1 VNCPNEGPNK
11 DANDLI
17 VDWKAEGISPEEQSE
32 RLGLLLQHA
41 KPFVVCM
48 AERVAEMDGPARDL
62 GMREVSGLAAQ
73 MDGHEQAIYKEQI
86 CEVLHIGRR
95 EFKELVKAS
104 IKGETDEEDK
114 SEPIE
119 TAGGWIRGHLV
130 ELLYDRQTMKTS
142 FVVRYPDGKIEAR
155 HNIIIEGK
163 KYIPIY
169 PDSLLTRDVVLL
181 PTRLEALR
189 PTVELVGIIRAH
201 LNRYFDFGSDEFFE
215 RLCAYY
221 VMFSW
226 VYDGFTTVPY
236 IRALGDTG
244 TGKSRLLDTVGN
256 VCYRP
261 IRITGGSSASSI
273 FRTLDLYHGTLVL
286 DEADFAKSDE
296 ATTIAK
302 VLNGG
307 NQKNRPLLRMMEAG
321 NGKWSV
327 QAFDVYGPK
336 VIGTRKGFGDRAIE
350 SRCLT
355 KETGGGVP
363 HPRIPLELPRVF
375 WQQAEEIRN
384 LLLAYRM
391 ATAQEQREVD
401 YSGVDRSVEPRL
413 NQVTLALVTIIE
425 DEELRTEIRGFIKD
439 YNEQLKVERS
449 GTMTARVLE
458 ALVQCWGRGTTT
470 ASEEINRIYL
480 KDLAE
485 ATNEI
490 VDEQNRQMGDEVETA
505 TVDEE
510 GRKKKSS
517 RMTSRRVSD
526 TVRKY
531 LQLKVLRA
539 TDGEKGRKG
548 TNYVV
553 WDQERVDALCERFG
567 VEMVGRGSL
576 KKQMAF
582 GEEERGKWKALDEKN
597 KQETMEMRSGNE

>member
-1 VNCPNEGPNK
+1 MSK

-17 VDWKAEGISPEEQSE
+17 RDWTAEGMPIKGQTE
-32 RLGLLLQHA
+32 RLGLLLQAA
-41 KPFVVCM
+41 KPFIVCM
-48 AERVAEMDGPARDL
+48 AERVAQMDGPARDL
-62 GMREVSGLAAQ
+62 GMREVFRLARQ
-73 MDGHEQAIYKEQI
+73 MDGHDQAIYKAQI
-86 CEVLHIGRR
+86 CKVLDIGRL
-95 EFKELVKAS
+95 EYKDLIKAS
-104 IKGETDEEDK
+104 FKGEEDEEEA

-130 ELLYDRQTMKTS
+130 ELLYDRTQRKTS
-142 FVVRYPDGKIEAR
+142 FVVRYPDGKIKAR
-155 HNIIIEGK
+155 YNVVIEGK
-163 KYIPIY
+163 KYVPLY
-169 PDSLLTRDVVLL
+169 PDSMLTEDVVLL
-181 PTRLEALR
+181 PTRLEKLR
-189 PTVELVGIIRAH
+189 PTSELVTIVRRH
-201 LNRYFDFGSDEFFE
+201 LNVYFDFGSDEFFE

-226 VYDGFTTVPY
+226 VYDGFSTLPY

-261 IRITGGSSASSI
+261 VRITGASSASSI
-273 FRTLDLYHGTLVL
+273 FRILHLYHGTLVL
-286 DEADFAKSDE
+286 DEADFPKSDE
-296 ATTIAK
+296 AALIAK
-302 VLNGG
+302 ILNIG
-307 NQKNRPLLRMMEAG
+307 NQKHRPLLRVSDAG
-321 NGKWSV
+321 GGKWTV
-327 QAFDVYGPK
+327 EAYDVYGPK
-336 VIGTRKGFGDRAIE
+336 IIGTRKGFQDRAIE

-363 HPRIPLELPRVF
+363 HPRIPLELPDPLF

-391 ATAQEQREVD
+391 ATAQEARMVD
-401 YSGVDRSVEPRL
+401 YNDMDRSIEPRL

-425 DEELRTEIRGFIKD
+425 DEELRKEIRGFIKE
-439 YNEQLKVERS
+439 YNEQLKTERS

-458 ALVQCWGRGTTT
+458 ALVQCWGRGKSEAT
-470 ASEEINRIYL
+470 EEINRIYL
-480 KDLAE
+480 KELAE

-490 VDEQNRQMGDEVETA
+490 VDEQNRQMGDAAEPV
-505 TVDEE
+505 VNRE
-510 GRKKKSS
+510 GNVKEPA

-553 WDQERVDALCERFG
+553 WDQERVDALCVRFG
-567 VEMVGRGSL
+567 VEMVGYGSL

-582 GEEERGKWKALDEKN
+582 GEEEREKWNAVELENAKKTLG
-597 KQETMEMRSGNE
+597 MEGEA